1 MSDPIQA
8 LEQRVAALEKEVAE
22 LRNLLGLGSASPPS
36 PEDPWMKSPVLRE
49 MRLRQLAE
57 QPVLDAI
64 IARHYGELLARV
76 KPIGAEALQAMQQ
89 PLENRGPEW
98 KTASQ
103 EIVEMREE

>member
-22 LRNLLGLGSASPPS
+22 LRDLLGVRPAAPPS
-36 PEDPWMKSPVLRE
+36 PEDRWMQSPVLRE

-64 IARHYGELLARV
+64 IARHYGDLLARV
-76 KPIGAEALQAMQQ
+76 KPIGAEALQAMQLAEGAD
-89 PLENRGPEW
+89 PTRND
-98 KTASQ
+98 ASR
-103 EIVEMREE
+103 EIIAMREE